1 MKVLAEKHLDIVAG
15 LPKGEIRP
23 EVPYRMAREID
34 RPDAD
39 GIFISCTNFRTI
51 EIIEQLEADTGK
63 PVVTSNQASMWI
75 ALKALGVVGPKGY
88 GRLFQK

>member
-1 MKVLAEKHLDIVAG
+1 
-15 LPKGEIRP
+15 
-23 EVPYRMAREID
+23 MAREID
-34 RPDAD
+34 RPEAD

-75 ALKALGVVGPKGY
+75 ALKVLGVAGPKGY